1 MRHIRL
7 TATLA
12 AIALP
17 LTASLVGCGT
27 TQTTSQATAQATTQT
42 TSQATTQVKPQ
53 ATPQQQRENLAW
65 SAEDTRSFARY
76 VGDFVMNH
84 ESKTYQGAAAGKSAL
99 LARAEILQHHA
110 EAQAQRVAA
119 LELDGSTN
127 SASALR
133 NLKDLKTLKDLK
145 ARNDGLRRE
154 RAALDHEWDVW
165 QVQLGIKKAED
176 TELSYIPESPD
187 DAGC

>member
-42 TSQATTQVKPQ
+42 TSQATTQATTQIKPQ

-127 SASALR
+127 TASALR
-133 NLKDLKTLKDLK
+133 TLKDLK

>member
-7 TATLA
+7 TATFA

-17 LTASLVGCGT
+17 FAASLAGCGT
-27 TQTTSQATAQATTQT
+27 TQTTSQT
-42 TSQATTQVKPQ
+42 KPQ

-76 VGDFVMNH
+76 VGDFVANH
-84 ESKTYQGAAAGKSAL
+84 ESKTYQGAAADKSAL
-99 LARAEILQHHA
+99 LARAEILQQHA
-110 EAQAQRVAA
+110 QVQAQRIAG
-119 LELDGSTN
+119 LEFDGSPKSIN
-127 SASALR
+127 A
-133 NLKDLKTLKDLK
+133 LKDLNTLKDLK

-165 QVQLGIKKAED
+165 QVQIGIKKAED
-176 TELSYIPESPD
+176 TELSYIPELPE